1 MFLRTGGSGV
11 RGVQTGQRWMGFGLL
26 LGAAL
31 LFVAPAASAES
42 PATEGGGHAA
52 AAGGEPVGGHEQE
65 ESINWYHWMNRRT
78 PPIIAHV
85 INFGILLGLLVFF
98 GRSSVR
104 AYLVGRRRKVEEE
117 IDQAYEEKV
126 RAEGRLRGAITRTKH
141 LEDELQHLRDDV
153 IKVGSDER
161 DRMIADAGARADKF
175 RREAEAQAVE
185 LERQAS
191 REMRVNMVERALDA
205 ARRTLQERLS
215 PADQGRLADEF
226 LQRLPSQGAD
236 TR

>member
-104 AYLVGRRRKVEEE
+104 AYLVGRRR
-117 IDQAYEEKV
+117 
-126 RAEGRLRGAITRTKH
+126 
-141 LEDELQHLRDDV
+141 
-153 IKVGSDER
+153 
-161 DRMIADAGARADKF
+161 
-175 RREAEAQAVE
+175 
-185 LERQAS
+185 
-191 REMRVNMVERALDA
+191 
-205 ARRTLQERLS
+205 
-215 PADQGRLADEF
+215 
-226 LQRLPSQGAD
+226 
-236 TR
+236 